1 MSPRPVS
8 FLLPLLAAL
17 YTMQGMS
24 VGLAFDA
31 YPVLLRYAGV
41 SLETLAL
48 LPLASLPWIVKFLW
62 APLLDN
68 HWSPRFGRRKS
79 WILPAQCL
87 QSGLL
92 VVIALLPFNT
102 TTAPVLMAVIFV
114 SCMVGS
120 TQDIATDGLAADL
133 SHGKTLVNAN
143 AVQVGGLAGGMLL
156 GGPGVLMCSEV
167 LNKTQAILLMAG
179 LAWALVGW
187 LLLWSEPTG
196 PRIPRLP
203 ASLRQ
208 TWQRK
213 GFIPLFALALFA
225 PLAGSILYNLVRMIL
240 LDGGLSITEV
250 GMLTGVEGY
259 GSVLLGSVMA
269 SWLLLHGRLFWV
281 FLVAS
286 VLVLLASLGWLLLL
300 QFPGALHSWLPAG
313 LIATT
318 GLGLGIINVSTFK
331 LLMDYVQRGD
341 QAATDYAVF
350 QSTGLGSDIMA
361 SMFSTAVSAWLGY
374 SAGVAL
380 STLAAVGLIAGWL
393 LIGRVWSVPTP
404 QAAH

>member
-1 MSPRPVS
+1 M
-8 FLLPLLAAL
+8 LAAL
-17 YTMQGMS
+17 YTMQGMN

-31 YPVLLRYAGV
+31 YPVLLRHAGV
-41 SLETLAL
+41 SLETLSL

-68 HWSPRFGRRKS
+68 YWSPRFGRRKS
-79 WILPAQCL
+79 WIIPAQCL
-87 QSGLL
+87 QGCLL

-102 TTAPVLMAVIFV
+102 ATTSILMVVIFV

-167 LNKTQAILLMAG
+167 LDKTQAILLMAG
-179 LAWALVGW
+179 LVWATVGW
-187 LLLWSEPTG
+187 LLLWSEPAG
-196 PRIPRLP
+196 PRISRSPARL
-203 ASLRQ
+203 RK
-208 TWQRK
+208 TWERK
-213 GFIPLFALALFA
+213 GFMPLFALALFA

-240 LDGGLSITEV
+240 LDGGLSISEV
-250 GMLTGVEGY
+250 GVLTGIEGY
-259 GSVLLGSVMA
+259 GSVLMGSVLA
-269 SWLLLHGRLFWV
+269 SWLLLHGRLFWM

-300 QFPGALHSWLPAG
+300 QLPGALHSWLPVG

-361 SMFSTAVSAWLGY
+361 SMLSTAVSAWLGY
-374 SAGVAL
+374 TAGVAL
-380 STLAAVGLIAGWL
+380 STLAAIWLIVGWW
-393 LIGRVWSVPTP
+393 LIGRAWSMPTP
-404 QAAH
+404 PEAVH